1 MIAAPESLADTD
13 ETLAFLTALYGT
25 ADAGFLALW
34 ALAPDGTSE
43 THWVDVGDLDRAAS
57 LAAELSADHQVYV
70 GVGLHPAPLGP
81 HRRGAEAGVSGLPGL
96 FVDVD
101 FGADGHAASRLPPT
115 EADALTLL
123 GAVPLPP
130 TLVVHSGHGLHAYW
144 LFREVYAVAT
154 DEERRR
160 LRRLND
166 RLQATLRAAAW
177 ERGWTLDPT
186 ADLSRVLR
194 PPETVNRKR
203 GLPAVA
209 VRLLFS
215 NGPRWTTE
223 ELDEALPVGDD
234 PGRQPTPGT
243 QQRGTFSDLTDK
255 ADDDRPDLARILAA
269 CGYLRRWR
277 DEAATLTEPE
287 WHAGMS
293 VVALCADGERLA
305 HTHSAPHPGYDP
317 AETQRKF
324 ARARAADKPLTC
336 RTLRH
341 ERGGEDCCAVCPLWQ
356 RITSPIELGHLGVL
370 AQPAIA
376 TWPDL
381 GAARGKPS
389 EAAAPGPAAPDPAA
403 PPPTFPVDV
412 FPEEVRLFLVE
423 GAAALGVPV
432 DMIALPLLGFAAG
445 AIGNS
450 RALLV
455 KRGWVERPNLWL
467 AVIGEPGSGKSPAL
481 RLAQEPVA
489 RLQRAAYEQWKLALE
504 EWAEAAAEARREKA
518 EPPPKPALAHYF
530 TTDAT
535 LEALAAMLDGS
546 PGVAVVRDELVGWVR
561 SHDAYRKGGDRQSF
575 LSLWAGAALKVD
587 RKTSGTVYVEH
598 PCVPVVGGIQPDLL
612 SELAEEANRRDGF
625 VDRVDM
631 VWPVALPQRWT
642 EDTVDEARVKAVA
655 DLFAKLRVVPPGE
668 GEEPNVAAF
677 DDEARAVF
685 ARWYDENAD
694 VVRAATGL
702 AAGYAAKYPGK
713 LARVALVLAALHHPD
728 EPRRSVDAGTVRD
741 AIAVVEYLRGHLPT
755 VLPAFTTT
763 AVTIS
768 GAGLDAR
775 VARVLVGAEGAW
787 VARRALH
794 DGLGRNVAAGD
805 LDGALEQLEAD
816 GLVERRTVETGAR
829 PREEARWVERTAERT
844 NEQTNKWDEDEE
856 MGLEEEDAWAADG
869 KCSFVRMFDAAE
881 STNDKG
887 DEVEEEVED
896 DRTDYRDDAWESW
909 EEAL

>member
-1 MIAAPESLADTD
+1 MD
-13 ETLAFLTALYGT
+13 EAHAFLTALYDT
-25 ADAGFLALW
+25 ADTGFLPLW
-34 ALAPDGTSE
+34 VLAPDGTSE
-43 THWVDVGDLDRAAS
+43 TRWVCVDNLDRAAQLVIS
-57 LAAELSADHQVYV
+57 LAADHQVYV

-81 HRRGAEAGVSGLPGL
+81 RHRGTEDDVSGLPGL

-101 FGADGHAASRLPPT
+101 FGTHGHAAARLPPT
-115 EADALTLL
+115 EADAQTLL
-123 GAVPLPP
+123 GAVPLAP

-144 LFREVYAVAT
+144 LFREVFAIAST
-154 DEERRR
+154 EERQF

-166 RLQATLRAAAW
+166 RLQATLRAAAQ
-177 ERGWTLDPT
+177 EKGWTLDPT

-194 PPETVNRKR
+194 PPGSVNRKR
-203 GLPAVA
+203 DLPPVP
-209 VRLLFS
+209 VRLLVT

-223 ELDEALPVGDD
+223 ELDEALPLDD
-234 PGRQPTPGT
+234 LQRRAHPCAQPGSTR
-243 QQRGTFSDLTDK
+243 SDESDRTE
-255 ADDDRPDLARILAA
+255 ADRPQLDRILAA
-269 CGYLRRWR
+269 CGFLRRWR

-293 VVALCADGERLA
+293 IVALCADGERLA
-305 HTHSAPHPGYDP
+305 HALSAPYPGYDP

-336 RTLRH
+336 RTIRH
-341 ERGGEDCCAVCPLWQ
+341 ERGGGAGCAVCPLWE
-356 RITSPIELGHLGVL
+356 RITSPIELGYPEVL
-370 AQPAIA
+370 AQPAVV

-381 GAARGKPS
+381 GAARGATPR
-389 EAAAPGPAAPDPAA
+389 PAAPRSAD

-412 FPEEVRLFLVE
+412 FPEDVRLFLLE

-445 AIGNS
+445 VIGNS

-489 RLQRAAYEQWKLALE
+489 RLQRAAYETWKLELE
-504 EWAEAAAEARREKA
+504 AWAEEAAEARSNKE

-535 LEALAAMLDGS
+535 LEALAAMLDDS

-587 RKTSGTVYVEH
+587 RKTSGTLYVEH
-598 PCVPVVGGIQPDLL
+598 PCVPVVGGIQPDLMG
-612 SELAEEANRRDGF
+612 ELAEEANRRDGF

-642 EDTVDEARVKAVA
+642 EDAVDDARIVAVH
-655 DLFAKLRVVPPGE
+655 DLFAKLRMVPPGE
-668 GEEPNVAAF
+668 GEEPNVAPL

-685 ARWYDENAD
+685 ARWFDENGE
-694 VVRAATGL
+694 VTRRAKGL

-713 LARVALVLAALHHPD
+713 LARIALVLAALKHPD
-728 EPRRSVDAGTVRD
+728 SPRRAVDAGTVRD

-755 VLPAFTTT
+755 VLPAFTSADADAT
-763 AVTIS
+763 
-768 GAGLDAR
+768 GAGVGLDAR
-775 VARVLVGAEGAW
+775 VARVLANAEGAW

-794 DGLGRNVAAGD
+794 DGLGRNVPAAD
-805 LDGALEQLEAD
+805 LDAVLEALEAD
-816 GLVERRTVETGAR
+816 GLAERRTVDTGAR
-829 PREEARWVERTAERT
+829 PREEARWARRTVERT
-844 NEQTNKWDEDEE
+844 NEQTNKWDEDAEE
-856 MGLEEEDAWAADG
+856 GEANEEQDG
-869 KCSFVRMFDAAE
+869 KCSFVRMFDGAA
-881 STNDKG
+881 SFADG
-887 DEVEEEVED
+887 DEPVAD
-896 DRTDYRDDAWESW
+896 DVWESW